1 MEQQYASESEE
12 EEEEE
17 EPQLK
22 YHRLIIEVLKSDMAT
37 AAYAAD
43 KFLILGTKSGN
54 VFERINYLLSI
65 ILKRN
70 E

>member
-1 MEQQYASESEE
+1 MEQEHTSESE

-22 YHRLIIEVLKSDMAT
+22 YHRLIIDVLKTDMAT

-43 KFLILGTKSGN
+43 KFLILGTKNGN
-54 VFERINYLLSI
+54 
-65 ILKRN
+65 
-70 E
+70 